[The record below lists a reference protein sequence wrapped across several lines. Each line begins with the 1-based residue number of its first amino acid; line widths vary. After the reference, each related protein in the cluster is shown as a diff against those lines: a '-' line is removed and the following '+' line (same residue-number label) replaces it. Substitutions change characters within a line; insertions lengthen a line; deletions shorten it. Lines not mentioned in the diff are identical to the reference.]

1 MAEDL
6 VGQLKRNSASNCEPG
21 PLSKKLAGAAAA
33 AAVEVHTVHL
43 CGEHGVVPDFER
55 GVGWA
60 PLHEMYRKGE
70 LTDVTLRVGDARVAV
85 HRVVLRAA
93 KIPRSGGARGPSSER
108 PHGALSI
115 PLQGLLPTSH

>member
-33 AAVEVHTVHL
+33 AAVEVHTVQ
-43 CGEHGVVPDFER
+43 VPDFER
-55 GVGWA
+55 GAGWA

-70 LTDVTLRVGDARVAV
+70 LTDVTLRVGDAGVAV

-93 KIPRSGGARGPSSER
+93 KIPEWRGQGGPRSER
-108 PHGALSI
+108 PLGALSI
-115 PLQGLLPTSH
+115 TLQ